1 VVLPAMLGWETVRP
15 ALRCWLDQTEI
26 ERLEIVL
33 VAPDADEAASRLPA
47 SVVPVAS
54 GSLLLHEARAAGIRR
69 SSGSHV
75 VIAEDHCVPD
85 PDFLTAVL
93 RSIDEGAEILGPALR
108 PGNPQTAIGQAAFL
122 LGYGEWLAPPSG
134 PASSLP
140 GHNVVVRRELLIDG
154 DVELERELILSAFL
168 VERLRRDG
176 ARARFVPDARMRHF
190 DYPEP
195 GAAIRIFATVG
206 MGFGALRTRAWPAP
220 GRWLYP
226 FAAPAIAAKHWLRG
240 AREFRRAGRRSGL
253 DFSCLLACV
262 PLAVAWACGEAVG
275 ALLGADRVAPW
286 VWRSEVK
293 PVTSEMLRE
302 SSRRESER
310 PDGSTAPVA

>member
-1 VVLPAMLGWETVRP
+1 VVL
-15 ALRCWLDQTEI
+15 
-26 ERLEIVL
+26 
-33 VAPDADEAASRLPA
+33 
-47 SVVPVAS
+47 
-54 GSLLLHEARAAGIRR
+54 
-69 SSGSHV
+69 
-75 VIAEDHCVPD
+75 AEDHCVPD
-85 PDFLTAVL
+85 PDFAAAVL

-108 PGNPQTAIGQAAFL
+108 PGNPGTAIGQAAFL
-122 LGYGEWLAPPSG
+122 LGYGEWLAPPPG

-140 GHNVVVRRELLIDG
+140 GHNVVVRRDLLMAVD
-154 DVELERELILSAFL
+154 DELESELMLSAFL
-168 VERLRRDG
+168 LKRLRRAG
-176 ARARFVPDARMRHF
+176 ARSRFVPDARMRHF

-220 GRWLYP
+220 ARVLYP

-240 AREFRRAGRRSGL
+240 AGQFRRAGRRSGL
-253 DFSCLLACV
+253 GFSCLLASA
-262 PLAVAWACGEAVG
+262 PLAIAWACGESVG
-275 ALLGADRVAPW
+275 ALLGTDRVAPW

-293 PVTSEMLRE
+293 PVTSEMLLE